1 MPTSSIDVAIVGAG
15 PYGLALAAHL
25 ADRGVEHRIFGPP
38 MEAWRS
44 MSAGMHLKSLGFAT
58 NIFTP
63 DDYLSLPQFCR
74 ARGEED
80 SEPIPIATFAD
91 YGMTVQR
98 QVVPQLEEVKVANIR
113 ARAGPLQLDAR
124 DGRVGAGPAGR
135 RRHWVD
141 VLRPDPGA
149 VRPAAARSCVPYVPA
164 QAISAD
170 SKAATSPLSVPANLP
185 CRRLP
190 SSTSTRRR
198 FVVVARR
205 SVHWGSKGRPD
216 AERSLVERV
225 RVPVT
230 VLGHGRD
237 NWVLQHLPS
246 LQHYMSDDRR
256 LQFLH
261 THLGPGGAWWLRDRV
276 EGTVSI
282 ETDTEVVEAVAEGDK
297 VRLTLVQGGEVR
309 ELLTEFVVVGTGYD
323 VNVDRIGFIEPAV
336 GRQGP
341 PSGAGTRCCRGSSNP
356 RFSGL
361 YFVGPSSMASFG
373 PLFRFVAGS
382 KYTVAH
388 LARHLSHPRLGAV
401 RAQK

>member
-63 DDYLSLPQFCR
+63 GDYLSLPQFCR

-113 ARAGPLQLDAR
+113 HERGLFSLTLETGESVRARRVVVAIGLSYFDRIPAPFDLLPPDLVCHTSQRSDFGGLEGR
-124 DGRVGAGPAGR
+124 DVTVIGAGQSA
-135 RRHWVD
+135 
-141 VLRPDPGA
+141 LQ
-149 VRPAAARSCVPYVPA
+149 AAALLHEHEAEVR
-164 QAISAD
+164 
-170 SKAATSPLSVPANLP
+170 
-185 CRRLP
+185 
-190 SSTSTRRR
+190 
-198 FVVVARR
+198 VVARR
-205 SVHWGSKGRPD
+205 SVHWSSKGRPD
-216 AERSLVERV
+216 AERSLVDRV

-246 LQHYMSDDRR
+246 WQHYMSDDRR

-282 ETDTEVVEAVAEGDK
+282 ETDTEVVEAAAEGDK

-323 VNVDRIGFIEPAV
+323 VNVDRIGFIEPRLA
-336 GRQGP
+336 GRVRRLERAP
-341 PSGAGTRCCRGSSNP
+341 LLSRFFESSV
-356 RFSGL
+356 SGL
-361 YFVGPSSMASFG
+361 YFVGPSSTASFG
-373 PLFRFVAGS
+373 PLFRFVAGAR
-382 KYTVAH
+382 YTTAH
-388 LARHLSHPRLGAV
+388 LARHLAHRRLSAV
-401 RAQK
+401 RIRKQ